1 MKNYAYE
8 DTLVMTADA
17 MGDKKNWSVSTVNK
31 DGVLKRLAYGN
42 QFLVARL
49 YKFCTLILG
58 MKPNEHEY
66 KVMGLSAYSTSIK
79 HIEKV
84 EELFFEILDFK
95 NGLFVSEKPLKDS
108 YFDLKKR
115 LEGHRFDN
123 ISAGL
128 QNWTSKLTLKWMKH
142 WINKT
147 GKKVICFSGGLA
159 MNIKTNGEILK
170 LKEVKYLSVPASGGD
185 RSLSA
190 GACFAAS
197 KDSKN
202 VKHLVSP
209 YLGSEAK
216 FDKKLFSDYLKKK
229 IKIKEIL
236 L

>member
-1 MKNYAYE
+1 
-8 DTLVMTADA
+8 
-17 MGDKKNWSVSTVNK
+17 
-31 DGVLKRLAYGN
+31 
-42 QFLVARL
+42 
-49 YKFCTLILG
+49 
-58 MKPNEHEY
+58 
-66 KVMGLSAYSTSIK
+66 
-79 HIEKV
+79 
-84 EELFFEILDFK
+84 
-95 NGLFVSEKPLKDS
+95 
-108 YFDLKKR
+108 
-115 LEGHRFDN
+115 
-123 ISAGL
+123 
-128 QNWTSKLTLKWMKH
+128 MKH

-185 RSLSA
+185 ESLSA

-197 KDSKN
+197 KDSKKN